1 MCCLNTIKGKN
12 VILCVSIRLPSIE
25 TLPIFSVTAEIFPT
39 STLFIMQQ
47 NLISSNRRKGYAMFV
62 KKKSHRCVKNH
73 PLFKMH
79 IFTFFYLDFILWVFE
94 FLFNNP

>member
-47 NLISSNRRKGYAMFV
+47 NLISSNRRKGLYIYIYIYINLTYV
-62 KKKSHRCVKNH
+62 ILKST
-73 PLFKMH
+73 PQA
-79 IFTFFYLDFILWVFE
+79 TD
-94 FLFNNP
+94 

>member
-25 TLPIFSVTAEIFPT
+25 TLAIFSVTAEIFPT

-62 KKKSHRCVKNH
+62 KKNH
-73 PLFKMH
+73 
-79 IFTFFYLDFILWVFE
+79 IDA
-94 FLFNNP
+94 